1 VAKKHSKAAKGED
14 ASFTPKTPTEASEGA
29 DGQDKPGGHSEQSH
43 LDSIIFDLLGDKAVD
58 GVTTYGGA
66 QSDAQKGAQGG
77 AQGGTQDSATGNQAT
92 GPAVAQDAVT
102 GAATAAD
109 SAAKGVTRPV
119 PDFDTELEAVIAAAF
134 EGLPVR
140 SQPRDEELEPAK
152 ESVDPAAAV
161 LEATILSAGAAATAT
176 FPEKGDSSSE
186 QGTQASTGFS
196 ADFIEPDEFAPTPPF
211 IREPIRRRHIWPVF
225 ICAIIVFIILT
236 GGLTYVNRLIMA
248 DQAEM
253 RTAIQREGSGYLDE
267 SIALIQEAD
276 IVVIALDK
284 AIESQVRE
292 EDVPQLEA
300 LLEQVDDTQKSL
312 DEAIAVAKKA
322 QETFLEEDRRELA
335 RHAQEA
341 AEYRK
346 QMLELSSQ
354 LTEFDIAAMKSAL
367 SLEYA
372 WSLIVDADAD
382 MRSAVEV
389 VNGWGA
395 NAVEESRDYN
405 QQALDK
411 LTLAEEMLAT
421 TKATFPT
428 VDIQLLSDYLSAKKA
443 SAELALASDNAFLEG
458 DYDTANIRN
467 EEFIAQDA
475 EAVRLAAT
483 IPSDPLSVIVTAYEK
498 AVGQL
503 RDDYKVVRSNAAD
516 ADAYLRAY
524 LGVDVQQSS

>member
-1 VAKKHSKAAKGED
+1 VALKHSKVAKGES
-14 ASFTPKTPTEASEGA
+14 ASSSPETLSGSSERSS
-29 DGQDKPGGHSEQSH
+29 GQDNPGGRSEQSH
-43 LDSIIFDLLGDKAVD
+43 LDSIIFDLLGDKAVE

-66 QSDAQKGAQGG
+66 QGAAAG
-77 AQGGTQDSATGNQAT
+77 AGSGAAGAAGTQDAASKATA
-92 GPAVAQDAVT
+92 
-102 GAATAAD
+102 AAD
-109 SAAKGVTRPV
+109 SATKDAARAV
-119 PDFDTELEAVIAAAF
+119 PDFDAELEAVITAAF

-140 SQPRDEELEPAK
+140 SQSQGEESESDEKA
-152 ESVDPAAAV
+152 VDASAAV
-161 LEATILSAGAAATAT
+161 LEATILSAGADATAT
-176 FPEKGDSSSE
+176 FPEKDDKLSE
-186 QGTQASTGFS
+186 QGTQTASGSSTGVVV
-196 ADFIEPDEFAPTPPF
+196 PDESVPTPPVV
-211 IREPIRRRHIWPVF
+211 RAPIRKRRIWPVF
-225 ICAIIVFIILT
+225 ICAVIVFIILT

-248 DQAEM
+248 DQAEA
-253 RTAIQREGSGYLDE
+253 RAAIQREGSGYLDE

-300 LLEQVDDTQKSL
+300 LLEQVDDTQGSL
-312 DEAIAVAKKA
+312 DKAIGVAKKA
-322 QETFLEEDRRELA
+322 QETFLEEDRKELA

-405 QQALDK
+405 QQAFDK
-411 LTLAEEMLAT
+411 LTLAEEMLAA
-421 TKATFPT
+421 TKTTFPT

-483 IPSDPLSVIVTAYEK
+483 IPSDPLSVVVTAYEE
-498 AVGQL
+498 AVKQL
-503 RDDYKVVRSNAAD
+503 REDYKVVRSHAAD

-524 LGVDVQQSS
+524 LGVDIQQSS